1 MTVVSELDLGA
12 LRSGATVEAVVQYLL
27 LQSLSGKL
35 HVGQVFSV
43 RCHVKGWGKE
53 WFSISSLATDFMG
66 YILNIKDP

>member
-1 MTVVSELDLGA
+1 MTVVSELDLGT

-43 RCHVKGWGKE
+43 RCHVKG
-53 WFSISSLATDFMG
+53 
-66 YILNIKDP
+66 